1 MPQFS
6 LFVLAPEQ
14 YAEETFSVD
23 ADIWDETDDTK
34 TVASRYT
41 DEASP
46 RDSVMKIQGNSWTFG
61 DGITFG
67 DGYYFG
73 DSDDG
78 IGEGV
83 YKDFTVIPGTL
94 VVFSCLHKV
103 LTAGTLTITLY
114 DQTNSAN
121 IITIDKTDASWTI
134 YDIRITAPAGCE
146 TLRVKFLQK
155 STSRRPGPFLLDDV
169 NLNSSAIETDPDT
182 YSRIPERVG
191 SFHQTLGGRKVYDLR
206 AIHYRLILG
215 WNNFGKAVFDKFKDL
230 FYRGEKLY
238 FDDGEVPELVESDTV
253 YDTEEIDFVG
263 ITNPST
269 THIAYSDNG
278 SALPSGEADY
288 KTTEFSD
295 ADYLAIDVDDSNYKE
310 TTDPDA
316 DKYLYHKFLFES
328 SISSADVQ
336 RLRVK
341 ITMSGNDSSPQN
353 LDGGV
358 LYIWNG
364 TNWAE
369 IGRVSNS
376 AKSEINY
383 STTDENI
390 AQTLVDSVDDYVRL
404 LLRSRN
410 RRIGAN
416 ALSLRTYFAECEIN
430 EGLDLVIELSHK
442 AILDDNDDVESVRN
456 LTQGTTL
463 VLDTDYTISANR
475 TEIAVAG
482 QASGDEIEV
491 SFDRYFEVMF
501 ANIPEE
507 WLPGDPAS
515 GNRKRAAEIIL
526 ETVSET
532 KY

>member
-6 LFVLAPEQ
+6 LFVLAPEE

-23 ADIWDETDDTK
+23 ADIWAETDDTK
-34 TVASRYT
+34 TTASRYT
-41 DEASP
+41 DEVSP
-46 RDSVMKIQGNSWTFG
+46 RDSVMKFIGDSWTFG

-78 IGEGV
+78 KGEGV
-83 YKDFTVIPGTL
+83 YKDFTVSPGTL
-94 VVFSCLHKV
+94 VVFSCLYKV
-103 LTAGTLTITLY
+103 VIAGTLTITLY
-114 DQTNSAN
+114 DQTNSAD
-121 IITIDKTDASWTI
+121 IITVDKTDSSLTI
-134 YDIRITAPAGCE
+134 YDTRITAPAGCE

-155 STSRRPGPFLLDDV
+155 STIRRPGPFLLDNV

-206 AIHYRLILG
+206 AIHYRLALR
-215 WNNFGKAVFDKFKDL
+215 WNNFGKDVFDKFKDL
-230 FYRGEKLY
+230 LYGGQKLY
-238 FDDGEVPELVESDTV
+238 FDDGEVPELIETDTV

-263 ITNPST
+263 ITNPSS

-278 SALPSGEADY
+278 TALPSAEADY
-288 KTTEFSD
+288 RTTEFSD
-295 ADYLAIDVDDSNYKE
+295 GEYLAIDGDDSNYKE

-341 ITMSGNDSSPQN
+341 VSMLGNDSSPQN

-369 IGRVSNS
+369 IGRVTNS
-376 AKSEINY
+376 AKSEINW

-442 AILDDNDDVESVRN
+442 AILDDDDDVTSVRN
-456 LTQGTTL
+456 LIQGTTL
-463 VLDTDYTISANR
+463 VLDTDYTISSDRA
-475 TEIAVAG
+475 EITVSG
-482 QASGDEIEV
+482 QSSGDEIEV

-501 ANIPEE
+501 ANLPEE
-507 WLPGDPAS
+507 WLSGDPAS
-515 GNRKRAAEIIL
+515 DRERAAEIIL
-526 ETVSET
+526 ETVSEI